1 MSAVP
6 NGNGGTVGLK
16 TKISLGTIGGFLIGA
31 VTVAGALYQWRSYE
45 VAGIRSEQDSQ
56 TAVRRDLDE
65 ARRDILTILQWQRDH
80 SDFTAESVR
89 ALNNNFEVLRLGA
102 IQSLEYQQRD
112 AETKHI
118 RPPTIPGRLYEP
130 MLLPTPSGIRKPVS
144 NSLRDLIREYEVRK
158 RDIRET
164 SGGGGR

>member
-1 MSAVP
+1 MSALP
-6 NGNGGTVGLK
+6 NGNGGGIGPK
-16 TKISLGTIGGFLIGA
+16 TKVSLGTLAGFLIGA
-31 VTVAGALYQWRSYE
+31 VTVGLGLYYFRAFE
-45 VAGIRSEQDSQ
+45 IAAARVEQDSQ
-56 TAVRRDLDE
+56 TLMRRDLDQ
-65 ARRDILTILQWQRDH
+65 ARTDIVSILQWQRDH

-130 MLLPTPSGIRKPVS
+130 MLLPSPSGIRKPVG
-144 NSLRDLIREYEVRK
+144 NSLRDLIREHEARK